1 MLIILKGQGM
11 LKPRARSA
19 FFNIIIGIL
28 MAVVFAG
35 AVLSSIVYVLSV
47 RNEYI
52 SKTREALSDKGNA
65 AAAFID
71 PAELKELDGSEATG
85 DSAAYHAMEN
95 RLNRLI
101 AVSGKARYAYILL
114 PLEDEILT
122 LCASDESTAGQYGQ
136 QDGIRPVVKQAIFD
150 SMAQNQ
156 GSIIGPEEDPDG
168 KFVTTLS
175 PVIDPRT
182 GRAIAVLGINYSK
195 QFYDTEVDSHMLEA
209 IMMAASVLVV
219 LTCLYWFIYQ
229 NRRLAN
235 LTRKSQTQE
244 KLFRTIFE
252 QTPIGI
258 GMMNNFNILS
268 SVNQTYLNIF
278 GRSEEELRELSWA
291 DLTHPADLGEDLRQ
305 FELLQK
311 GEIED
316 YSMEKRF
323 IRPDGSIV
331 WVNMIVIRFRLEG
344 HRENTHLCILQDI
357 SNRKAAELAL
367 GEAERSKSVLLS
379 HLPGMAYR
387 CRNDEFWTI
396 EFASEGSLELTGYAP
411 EDLIENRVVS
421 YNDLVVP
428 QYRDLLRKEWSRV
441 LARREPF
448 KAEYEIVRRDGERK
462 WILELGQGVFGEYGE
477 VKALEGIIIDM
488 TERKKQEEHI
498 EYLNN
503 HDFLTGLYNRQFF
516 DLEKERLD
524 IKENMPLTF
533 VVCDINGVPLINDAF
548 GQVHG
553 DRVIIETSRFLK
565 EFCDNRD
572 VLART
577 GGNEFSIL
585 MPNTSGERAH
595 DIVQRMNSA
604 LEQINRIPRDP
615 AFDLSLAIGHGTKK
629 TTAES
634 LPDVIKEATDYMYSR
649 KLLIQSSSH
658 SSILSAVVATMYE
671 RSQETEAHAL
681 RLSEISKRIAAKLSL
696 PQKDIDEL
704 EVFAMLHDI
713 GKVGIED
720 RILNKPD
727 RLTDEEWTIMKRH
740 PEIGY
745 RIAKASPELEVVAEY
760 ILSHHERWD
769 GKGYPR
775 GLVGENIPLLARII
789 AVADSYDAMT
799 EDRVYR
805 KAMTEQEA
813 VEEIVRNTGTQFDP
827 EIVGLFL
834 EIIAEDR

>member
-1 MLIILKGQGM
+1 M

-19 FFNIIIGIL
+19 LFNIIIGIL
-28 MAVVFAG
+28 LAALFAG
-35 AVLSSIVYVLSV
+35 AVLVGIVYIFSV
-47 RNEYI
+47 RREYI
-52 SKTREALSDKGNA
+52 AKTREALFDKGNA
-65 AAAFID
+65 AAAFVD
-71 PAELKELDGSEATG
+71 TAELEGLDGSEAASGSVTC
-85 DSAAYHAMEN
+85 ANMEN
-95 RLNRLI
+95 QLNRLI
-101 AVSGKARYAYILL
+101 ESSGKARYAYILA
-114 PLEDEILT
+114 PMDDRIMT
-122 LCASDESTAGQYGQ
+122 LCSSDGTNAREYTNVDGLRPEVERAFYESIAKNQY
-136 QDGIRPVVKQAIFD
+136 F
-150 SMAQNQ
+150 
-156 GSIIGPEEDPDG
+156 IIGPEEDPDA
-168 KFVTTLS
+168 KFLTSLS
-175 PVIDPRT
+175 PIVDPLSGRT
-182 GRAIAVLGINYSK
+182 VAVLGINYPK
-195 QFYDTEVDSHMLEA
+195 EVYYEEVDSHTLHAVLMSS
-209 IMMAASVLVV
+209 SVLVV
-219 LTCLYWFIYQ
+219 LACLYWFVYQ

-258 GMMNNFNILS
+258 GMMSNFNILS
-268 SVNQTYLNIF
+268 AVNQTYLNIF
-278 GRSEEELRELSWA
+278 GRSEQELKELSWA
-291 DLTHPADLGEDLRQ
+291 DLTHPLDLDEDLRQ

-323 IRPDGSIV
+323 IKPDGSII
-331 WVNMIVIRFRLEG
+331 WVDMIVIRFRLEG
-344 HRENTHLCILQDI
+344 SRDNTHLCILQDI
-357 SNRKAAELAL
+357 SKRKAAELAL
-367 GEAERSKSVLLS
+367 REVERSKSVLLS

-387 CRNDEFWTI
+387 CQNDEFRTMN
-396 EFASEGSLELTGYAP
+396 FVSEGAVELTGYDA
-411 EDLIENRVVS
+411 EEMIGNREVS
-421 YNDLVVP
+421 YNDLVDP
-428 QYRDLLRKEWSRV
+428 RYRNVLRKEWNRV
-441 LARREPF
+441 LLRRGPF
-448 KAEYEIVRRDGERK
+448 KAEYEIMRRDGEKK
-462 WILELGQGVFGEYGE
+462 WVLELGQGVFSEYGE
-477 VKALEGIIIDM
+477 VEAMEGIIIDL

-498 EYLNN
+498 EYLNH
-503 HDFLTGLYNRQFF
+503 HDFLTGLYNRRFF
-516 DLEKERLD
+516 EMEKERLD
-524 IKENMPLTF
+524 TKENMPLTF
-533 VVCDINGVPLINDAF
+533 IVCDINGVRLINDAF
-548 GQVHG
+548 GQIHG

-565 EFCDNRD
+565 EFCDERD

-577 GGNEFSIL
+577 GGNEYSIL
-585 MPNTSGERAH
+585 MPNTTEERAH

-604 LEQINRIPRDP
+604 LEQINKIPRDP
-615 AFDLSLAIGHGTKK
+615 GFDLSLAIGHGTKES
-629 TTAES
+629 TEES

-713 GKVGIED
+713 GKVGIDD

-769 GKGYPR
+769 GTGYPR

-805 KAMTEQEA
+805 KAMSEQDA

-827 EIVGLFL
+827 KIVRLFL

>member
-71 PAELKELDGSEATG
+71 PAELKVLDGSEATG
-85 DSAAYHAMEN
+85 DSAAYRFMES

-101 AVSGKARYAYILL
+101 AVSGKARYAYILV
-114 PLEDEILT
+114 PLEGEILT
-122 LCASDESTAGQYGQ
+122 LCASDESTAGEYGQ

-156 GSIIGPEEDPDG
+156 GSIVGPEEDPGG

-175 PVIDPRT
+175 PVIDPQS
-182 GRAIAVLGINYSK
+182 GRAIAVLGINYPK
-195 QFYDTEVDSHMLEA
+195 QFYNTEVDSHMLEA
-209 IMMAASVLVV
+209 IMMASSVLVV
-219 LTCLYWFIYQ
+219 LACLYWFIYQ

-258 GMMNNFNILS
+258 GMMNNFNVLS

-278 GRSEEELRELSWA
+278 GRSEQELRELSWA
-291 DLTHPADLGEDLRQ
+291 DLTHPADLEEDLRQ
-305 FELLQK
+305 FERLQK

-344 HRENTHLCILQDI
+344 HRENTHLCILEDI
-357 SNRKAAELAL
+357 SNRKEAEFAL
-367 GEAERSKSVLLS
+367 CEAERSKSVLLS

-396 EFASEGSLELTGYAP
+396 EFASEGSLELTGYTP

-462 WILELGQGVFGEYGE
+462 WIMELGQGVFGEYGE

-533 VVCDINGVPLINDAF
+533 VVCDINGVRLINDAF

-585 MPNTSGERAH
+585 MPNTSEEQAH
-595 DIVQRMNSA
+595 DIVQRMNNA
-604 LEQINRIPRDP
+604 LDQINKIPRDP
-615 AFDLSLAIGHGTKK
+615 AFHLSLAIGYGTKK
-629 TTAES
+629 TTGES

-727 RLTDEEWTIMKRH
+727 RLTDEEWAIMKRH